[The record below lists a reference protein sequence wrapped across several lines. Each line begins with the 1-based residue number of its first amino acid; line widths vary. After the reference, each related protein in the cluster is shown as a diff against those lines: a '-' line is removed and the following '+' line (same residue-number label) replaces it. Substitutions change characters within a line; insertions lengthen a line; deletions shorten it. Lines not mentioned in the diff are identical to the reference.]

1 VGFHPSKPKGKKYLK
16 TSVWNGDPYCMDV
29 HDFQEVF
36 ESGESQEV
44 CQKHQTLSVERSVSM
59 ISIFLFSI
67 FSGYQIDKTS
77 C

>member
-1 VGFHPSKPKGKKYLK
+1 
-16 TSVWNGDPYCMDV
+16 MDV